1 MTPSDVPDAEP
12 DPPSRAE
19 ADRFQQVQA
28 LFWEAVEHPPSDR
41 IAWVRQQ
48 GLSPDIESQVVGA
61 VRADLSSSSW
71 HQRDSAEQHDA
82 LAETITSD
90 APAQVET
97 TAARPFPQL
106 DNYEILE
113 EIDRGGMGIVYR
125 ARQLRPSRQ
134 VAIKMMRMGA
144 FCSQLD
150 VERFL
155 NEANAASG
163 LSHSAVVP
171 VYEVGEISGEPFIV
185 MKFIDGATLEKCL
198 KAERISTHDAIRLL
212 LVVARAIAD
221 AHDHAIVHRD
231 LKPSNILVDNS
242 SSAPWVLDFGLAKS
256 LAQESDLTAAG
267 DIMGTPGYM
276 APEQAQGH
284 SDRVTPAAD
293 VYGLGAVLYRI
304 LTGQAPI
311 ESRGGD
317 FAETMQL
324 VREHDVIPPRARNRH
339 VPMEMDAVC
348 MKALETEP
356 ASRYQHARDFA
367 DDLQRCLVGETTEA
381 RQTSIVRRVHR
392 WARHRPGLAATIAVV
407 LLFYSYHLV
416 ALATG
421 LLVAGD
427 LFQQTVNLIV
437 PLALLNAFLWQWALK
452 KTSGASWTLYA
463 WSTGEIL
470 MVTVVI
476 ANGDGASSGLISTLF
491 VLVAVSTLR
500 CRRMLVAYVTALC
513 LLSYVYLWIT
523 SLEGPMTAPDI
534 LQAVPRILNLLLIGL
549 IQYLSVIRSSVSFE
563 ASGGQRQIA
572 DTGDRNAG

>member
-1 MTPSDVPDAEP
+1 MEFDLLKLELDGAVATLTFNDPDNLNAMSEPMLASLDKALDVIEDPQNTVRCLIMTGAGRGFCAGANVARMDGNGADDAARKSNTKQDAGAGLERVYHPLLRRLRNLHCPIVSAVNGPCAGVGMSFALMGDMIFAGKSAFFLQAFRRIGLVPDGGATYLLPRIIGMARARELAIMGERLPAET
-12 DPPSRAE
+12 
-19 ADRFQQVQA
+19 A
-28 LFWEAVEHPPSDR
+28 LEW
-41 IAWVRQQ
+41 
-48 GLSPDIESQVVGA
+48 GLINRVSED
-61 VRADLSSSSW
+61 
-71 HQRDSAEQHDA
+71 DA
-82 LAETITSD
+82 LMD
-90 APAQVET
+90 
-97 TAARPFPQL
+97 
-106 DNYEILE
+106 D
-113 EIDRGGMGIVYR
+113 
-125 ARQLRPSRQ
+125 
-134 VAIKMMRMGA
+134 
-144 FCSQLD
+144 
-150 VERFL
+150 
-155 NEANAASG
+155 
-163 LSHSAVVP
+163 
-171 VYEVGEISGEPFIV
+171 
-185 MKFIDGATLEKCL
+185 
-198 KAERISTHDAIRLL
+198 
-212 LVVARAIAD
+212 
-221 AHDHAIVHRD
+221 
-231 LKPSNILVDNS
+231 
-242 SSAPWVLDFGLAKS
+242 AKS